1 MKKINAVWILTMWL
15 PLCSI
20 AAGIEALPDPTRP
33 AEMGATSVPTER
45 KGVGLVLQSI
55 IVGNGRQSAAI
66 ISGQVVHLG
75 GKLGEARL
83 TQLTE
88 NYAVLSGP
96 AGETTLQ
103 LTPMAEKHLVQPEL
117 KNSKAASA
125 SVGDVVPKIKESTAR
140 K

>member
-1 MKKINAVWILTMWL
+1 MRKMNAVWILAMWL

-20 AAGIEALPDPTRP
+20 AAGMEALPDPTRP

-45 KGVGLVLQSI
+45 KSAGLVLQSS
-55 IVGNGRQSAAI
+55 IVGKGRQSAAI

-75 GKLGEARL
+75 GKVGEARL

-88 NYAVLSGP
+88 NYAVLSGS

-103 LTPMAEKHLVQPEL
+103 LTPMAEKRLVQPEL

-125 SVGDVVPKIKESTAR
+125 SVSDGGANIKEMAVQR
-140 K
+140 